1 VWVVFVSLHI
11 SLSPWHRLEA
21 VLDHYYHFCAELLFG
36 AWAFWHGTFRGA
48 SSTTPMPPFTRA
60 IFPHATAEEWRDVPG
75 MNSFFLR
82 SAWPSLTVETELDWS
97 DRVNATALLPGELQ
111 GRAWWFDMVLLADR
125 SAAFRGPECGER
137 TQRTA
142 AEAVK
147 GIVSREG
154 RTGFLERGW
163 WEPVRRNV
171 LQFAGVGEHIL
182 DIGKRAF
189 KHASHGSPR
198 TGGVEQVVVTYISR
212 QAVRRHLI
220 TEDHDG
226 LVDALT
232 ELCERRGWELNVVAM
247 EQISKEEQL
256 AVAARTTV
264 STISPPVT
272 GHIFLPVDHSFFRQ
286 FLVGVHGNGLT
297 HLIMMPITP
306 ISTVIEL
313 FYPEGFM
320 HDYEW
325 TSRSLGMKHLAVWND
340 RCVFLQSR
348 EEMISLIRRH
358 SKL

>member
-1 VWVVFVSLHI
+1 MIPASVCSIRFSSHLTPH
-11 SLSPWHRLEA
+11 HRLET

-36 AWAFWHGTFRGA
+36 AWAFWQGTFRGA
-48 SSTTPMPPFTRA
+48 TSTTPIPPLTRA
-60 IFPHATAEEWRDVPG
+60 IFPHATAEEWRDGPG

-82 SAWPSLTVETELDWS
+82 SAWPSLTVETELDWE
-97 DRVNATALLPGELQ
+97 DRVNATALLPGELH
-111 GRAWWFDMVLLADR
+111 GRAWWFDIVLLADR
-125 SAAFRGPECGER
+125 SAAFRGLECGER

-147 GIVSREG
+147 GIVLREG
-154 RTGFLERGW
+154 RRTESGFLERGW
-163 WEPVRRNV
+163 WEPVRRSV
-171 LQFAGVGEHIL
+171 LRFAGVGEQIL
-182 DIGKRAF
+182 DIGERAF
-189 KHASHGSPR
+189 KHDSHGSLRP
-198 TGGVEQVVVTYISR
+198 GGVEQVVVTYISR

-226 LVDALT
+226 LVVALT
-232 ELCERRGWELNVVAM
+232 ELCERRGWELNIVAM

-264 STISPPVT
+264 STSPVT
-272 GHIFLPVDHSFFRQ
+272 GHIFFTFFVDHSVFRQ

-313 FYPEGFM
+313 FYPEGFV

-325 TSRSLGMKHLAVWND
+325 TSRSLGMTHFAVWND
-340 RCVFLQSR
+340 RCVFLP
-348 EEMISLIRRH
+348 
-358 SKL
+358 